1 MDYVNN
7 NFYLYFNYYFIRS
20 FILFIITF
28 VRIIIRS
35 FVKVY
40 FEVILINKGTK
51 KVTSKREPDH
61 DRVATM
67 TTWIPL
73 CVQGAFLG
81 TDVKRPIS
89 LKDLENITHTFSYPF
104 VLRRFVSLTNED
116 SFKSYTTN
124 ASTHRK

>member
-1 MDYVNN
+1 MIVTLMFINN
-7 NFYLYFNYYFIRS
+7 NDNER
-20 FILFIITF
+20 TPP
-28 VRIIIRS
+28 
-35 FVKVY
+35 
-40 FEVILINKGTK
+40 LIMN
-51 KVTSKREPDH
+51 KREPNH
-61 DRVATM
+61 EIAKM

-89 LKDLENITHTFSYPF
+89 MKDLENITHTFSYPF